1 MAGTPIKF
9 EIVKHI
15 GVINRNDRGWTKELN
30 IVSWNDQ
37 PPKYD
42 IRDWDEQHERM
53 SRGITLTRQENNKY
67 IDLTTQEEF
76 YGKNAK
82 ETSGDLAFMRNA
94 CKCRRSGRVCYN
106 W

>member
-1 MAGTPIKF
+1 MIWMLVNANNSCYRQT
-9 EIVKHI
+9 IVALYKH
-15 GVINRNDRGWTKELN
+15 EL
-30 IVSWNDQ
+30 
-37 PPKYD
+37 K
-42 IRDWDEQHERM
+42 
-53 SRGITLTRQENNKY
+53 ITNNKY

-94 CKCRRSGRVCYN
+94 CRHRSSGRVCYN

>member
-9 EIVKHI
+9 EIVNHI

-53 SRGITLTRQENNKY
+53 SRGITLTRQE
-67 IDLTTQEEF
+67 IESVVE
-76 YGKNAK
+76 
-82 ETSGDLAFMRNA
+82 AFQNE
-94 CKCRRSGRVCYN
+94 SE
-106 W
+106 

>member
-1 MAGTPIKF
+1 IKF

-15 GVINRNDRGWTKELN
+15 GVINRNDRGRTKELN

-53 SRGITLTRQENNKY
+53 SRGITLTRQE
-67 IDLTTQEEF
+67 IESVVE
-76 YGKNAK
+76 
-82 ETSGDLAFMRNA
+82 AFQNE
-94 CKCRRSGRVCYN
+94 SE
-106 W
+106 